1 MFFSSRYS
9 ECIQWNKQTS
19 KQNKIV
25 KRRVLCQK
33 KKTPNKNI
41 ISAYDQDLTSFSVL
55 IFSYSV
61 PHTLALL
68 SFPWCNNVW
77 MCSWLVCKKRQI
89 NTVIQSVWATKI
101 PFTSKEGQMHTL
113 HACASDWSH
122 SSTVIWECAQ
132 GEQQNKYLN
141 VFLSLLLYFSVYLLL
156 QQKK

>member
-1 MFFSSRYS
+1 MYHHYNVFFSRYS
-9 ECIQWNKQTS
+9 ECIKWYKQTS

-33 KKTPNKNI
+33 KHRTKKI

-101 PFTSKEGQMHTL
+101 PFSLKEGQMHTL
-113 HACASDWSH
+113 HACAVVVHQEINNASDGSH
-122 SSTVIWECAQ
+122 SSTVIWECVQ
-132 GEQQNKYLN
+132 GEKQNNKTN
-141 VFLSLLLYFSVYLLL
+141 I
-156 QQKK
+156 